1 MKIQFYPDDDIIY
14 IDLSDKTST
23 ESEEVIPGIVIDYD
37 ENGNPVGIE
46 ISNASKLVKVD
57 RLEIS
62 NLPLSDLILKK
73 AA

>member
-1 MKIQFYPDDDIIY
+1 MKIQFFPDDDVLY
-14 IDLSDKTST
+14 IDLSDKTSA

-37 ENGNPVGIE
+37 EDGNPVGIE

-57 RLEIS
+57 KLEIS
-62 NLPLSDLILKK
+62 DLPLSGLILKK

>member
-1 MKIQFYPDDDIIY
+1 MKIQFYPDDDVLY

-37 ENGNPVGIE
+37 EDGNPVGIE

-57 RLEIS
+57 KLEIS
-62 NLPLSDLILKK
+62 DLPLSGLILKK